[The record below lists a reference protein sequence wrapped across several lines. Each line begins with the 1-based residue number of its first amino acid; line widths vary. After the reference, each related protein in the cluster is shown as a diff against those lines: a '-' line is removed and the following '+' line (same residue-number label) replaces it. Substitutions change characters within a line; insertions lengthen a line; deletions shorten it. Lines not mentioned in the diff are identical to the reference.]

1 MFALSIARSLEKF
14 GRRSA
19 SQLARAAVPLA
30 LLFSVLFSVLIAA
43 GCTSAPPA
51 PVAGRDPSSPGTAS
65 APVAYRGVVG
75 PYQSQ
80 RPTDPAPWRE
90 QNERVAPQEKQ

>member
-1 MFALSIARSLEKF
+1 MFAHSIARSLEKF

-19 SQLARAAVPLA
+19 SQLARAAVPVA
-30 LLFSVLFSVLIAA
+30 LLFSVLIAA